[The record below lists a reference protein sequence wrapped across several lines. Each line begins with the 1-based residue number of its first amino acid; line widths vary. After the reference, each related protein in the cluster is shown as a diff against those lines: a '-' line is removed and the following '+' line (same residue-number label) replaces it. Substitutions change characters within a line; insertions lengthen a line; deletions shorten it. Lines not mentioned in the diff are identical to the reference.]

1 MNKVIDKLAWIF
13 IEDGK
18 LLMVRSKGKELFYLP
33 GGKREAGESDE
44 QALVRE
50 IKEEISVDLIPD
62 SIKYVETFTGQADGK
77 AEGVSVQLTCY
88 LADYTGELAPD
99 AEIEELKFVDGNDR
113 AVCSLAALVALDWLE
128 ANQYL
133 PLISK

>member
-1 MNKVIDKLAWIF
+1 M
-13 IEDGK
+13 
-18 LLMVRSKGKELFYLP
+18 
-33 GGKREAGESDE
+33 
-44 QALVRE
+44 
-50 IKEEISVDLIPD
+50 
-62 SIKYVETFTGQADGK
+62 
-77 AEGVSVQLTCY
+77 QLTCY